1 MRRFCENCG
10 EELKGNVKFCPKCGY
25 KIEDNEESQEN
36 IKTIVEKMD
45 DDVVKRKK
53 GITVKIIVGAIMVA
67 FVGGGIGAGVGYAN
81 SHQKNTKKTEN
92 IKKKEIKKTEE
103 KISDENNDDE
113 MKNQN
118 EAKKTKVDYNVLLNA
133 VDDEYLLKLCTYLPE
148 YASVDQI
155 SDDELYN
162 IYRYAMQYGMQ
173 FHANLD
179 DMYICKERQIIPDD
193 QFMNISA
200 GTGKFKKNAFD
211 KIYEWTGIA
220 KKPEELLGD
229 VYTYDDEGY
238 YIQPTEALANLTTC
252 KLVGKGYDRV
262 KEELVFNVEKTEKD
276 SMLSTAN
283 VTITEETVVIIPADN
298 NLGYRIK
305 SINNGYE
312 TTGNTEW
319 ILSDNSE
326 QETQDN
332 EYFSKQQIEEI
343 KHKLNIPD
351 VNSVTCEIGDS
362 YYWDVGNRTLVQI
375 DFMENNDYVAG
386 AAVDINTA
394 ELVRNI
400 YTYSR

>member
-1 MRRFCENCG
+1 M
-10 EELKGNVKFCPKCGY
+10 
-25 KIEDNEESQEN
+25 
-36 IKTIVEKMD
+36 
-45 DDVVKRKK
+45 
-53 GITVKIIVGAIMVA
+53 
-67 FVGGGIGAGVGYAN
+67 
-81 SHQKNTKKTEN
+81 
-92 IKKKEIKKTEE
+92 
-103 KISDENNDDE
+103 
-113 MKNQN
+113 
-118 EAKKTKVDYNVLLNA
+118 
-133 VDDEYLLKLCTYLPE
+133 
-148 YASVDQI
+148 
-155 SDDELYN
+155 
-162 IYRYAMQYGMQ
+162 
-173 FHANLD
+173 
-179 DMYICKERQIIPDD
+179 
-193 QFMNISA
+193 
-200 GTGKFKKNAFD
+200 
-211 KIYEWTGIA
+211 
-220 KKPEELLGD
+220 
-229 VYTYDDEGY
+229 
-238 YIQPTEALANLTTC
+238 
-252 KLVGKGYDRV
+252 
-262 KEELVFNVEKTEKD
+262 
-276 SMLSTAN
+276 
-283 VTITEETVVIIPADN
+283 VIIPADN

>member
-25 KIEDNEESQEN
+25 KIVDNEESQEN

-133 VDDEYLLKLCTYLPE
+133 VDEEYLLKLCTYLPE

-200 GTGKFKKNAFD
+200 GTGKFKKTRLTKFMN
-211 KIYEWTGIA
+211 GQ
-220 KKPEELLGD
+220 ELQKNQKNFWEMFILMMTKD
-229 VYTYDDEGY
+229 
-238 YIQPTEALANLTTC
+238 II
-252 KLVGKGYDRV
+252 
-262 KEELVFNVEKTEKD
+262 FNRQKRW
-276 SMLSTAN
+276 L
-283 VTITEETVVIIPADN
+283 I
-298 NLGYRIK
+298 
-305 SINNGYE
+305 
-312 TTGNTEW
+312 
-319 ILSDNSE
+319 
-326 QETQDN
+326 
-332 EYFSKQQIEEI
+332 
-343 KHKLNIPD
+343 
-351 VNSVTCEIGDS
+351 
-362 YYWDVGNRTLVQI
+362 
-375 DFMENNDYVAG
+375 
-386 AAVDINTA
+386 
-394 ELVRNI
+394 
-400 YTYSR
+400 